1 MDVTTL
7 FLSHGSPMMVLEDTP
22 TRRFLKEL
30 GRRLPRPPAV
40 IAVSAHWQTA
50 EPVLG
55 FAAWPDKINDIYG
68 FPPELYQL
76 AYAPPGAPEVAA
88 RAADRLGA
96 ACRRDP
102 GAGIDHSIWSVMS
115 LMWPEADVP
124 VVPMSVQ
131 PEAGASHHY
140 FLGRRLAPLVAEG
153 VLVIG
158 SGAATHNLED
168 YFRRK
173 TTEAVEPAVVE
184 FTDWLAATAERGD
197 VAALLDYRVRA
208 PHALRNH
215 PTEEHLLPLFVALG
229 ASAHGEAVRLHH
241 DVDSGVLA
249 MDAYG
254 FR

>member
-1 MDVTTL
+1 MDFTTL

-22 TRRFLKEL
+22 TRSFLMDL
-30 GRRLPRPPAV
+30 GRKIPRPPAV

-50 EPVLG
+50 QPVLG

-68 FPPELYQL
+68 FPAELYQL
-76 AYAPPGAPEVAA
+76 AYAPPGAPELAA

-96 ACRRDP
+96 VCRRDP

-124 VVPMSVQ
+124 VAPMSVQ
-131 PEAGASHHY
+131 PQAGAAHHY

-173 TTEAVEPAVVE
+173 VSAAIEPEVAE
-184 FTDWLAATAERGD
+184 FTAWLAENAARGD
-197 VAALLDYRVRA
+197 VASLLDYRARA
-208 PHALRNH
+208 PHAVHNH
-215 PTEEHLLPLFVALG
+215 PTEEHILPLFVALG
-229 ASAHGEAVRLHH
+229 AAAHGEAIRLH
-241 DVDSGVLA
+241 DRVDSGVLA
-249 MDAYG
+249 MDSYG

>member
-1 MDVTTL
+1 MDFTTL

-22 TRRFLKEL
+22 TRRFLMEL
-30 GRRLPRPPAV
+30 GRTMPKPPAV
-40 IAVSAHWQTA
+40 IAVSAHWQTP
-50 EPVLG
+50 EPVVG

-76 AYAPPGAPEVAA
+76 DYAPCGAPEVAA
-88 RAADRLGA
+88 RAAGRLGET
-96 ACRRDP
+96 CRRDP

-124 VVPMSVQ
+124 VVPLSVQ
-131 PEAGASHHY
+131 PRAGAAHHY
-140 FLGRRLAPLVAEG
+140 FLGRRLAPLAAEG

-168 YFRRK
+168 YYRRK
-173 TTEAVEPAVVE
+173 VEAEVEPEVAE

-197 VAALLDYRVRA
+197 VAALLDYRARA
-208 PHALRNH
+208 PHAERNH
-215 PTEEHLLPLFVALG
+215 PTEEHILPFFVALG
-229 ASAHGEAVRLHH
+229 AAAHGEARRLHR

-249 MDAYG
+249 MDAFG